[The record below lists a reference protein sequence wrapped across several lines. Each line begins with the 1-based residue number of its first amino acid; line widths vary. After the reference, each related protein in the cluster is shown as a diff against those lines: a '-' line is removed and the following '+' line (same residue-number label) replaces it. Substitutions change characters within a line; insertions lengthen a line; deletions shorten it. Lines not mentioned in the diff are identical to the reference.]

1 MSPAE
6 IGLLVGQILAGGSG
20 LGAII
25 IVLVNK
31 KARTPADDQA
41 RIAFGVS
48 ILEKQLERS
57 QQDAQ
62 RWLEVERYLRERI
75 ERAEG
80 EAEEAR
86 TLLEK
91 VSEQA
96 RVVTAERD
104 ELQKRIAKLAAMHTR
119 NEPITLEDILGTQ
132 TIPVQAI
139 A

>member
-6 IGLLVGQILAGGSG
+6 TGLLIGQILTTLLGGGG
-20 LGAII
+20 LVAALI
-25 IVLVNK
+25 NK

-96 RVVTAERD
+96 RLVTAERD
-104 ELQKRIAKLAAMHTR
+104 ELQKRIARLAAMHTR
-119 NEPITLEDILGTQ
+119 NEPIRLEDILGTES
-132 TIPVQAI
+132 IPVQA